1 MLERNERPLQVFRE
15 KRERGAGWRERVM
28 EKEWEGWME
37 RASDGE
43 RYRKGGM
50 ERTMEREKEGRV
62 ERRKGET

>member
-1 MLERNERPLQVFRE
+1 MRDRSRYLER
-15 KRERGAGWRERVM
+15 KERGREGWRERVM
-28 EKEWEGWME
+28 EKEWEGGME

-43 RYRKGGM
+43 RYRKEGM